1 MVLENGAN
9 ERKGLKEIRK
19 HFHLLVELA
28 EDDPAVALAG
38 LVALAQEVA
47 NLVKLAADLGKL
59 GPRPSEGLLLARL
72 DVDLGVHAD
81 LAKAEEDAEHG
92 EHVGATLKSL
102 RLAPLAL
109 NVVVNTR
116 VDLRLVLAGEVKV
129 TVFNDGLRRHRKA
142 SGRLAAVNRA
152 SKIAVAD
159 PQLVIRAPLAGTSD
173 NLVEANELQIRHDV
187 VHAVH
192 DRGRSKRP
200 LVLGGNLQHGECL
213 LRAGVADG
221 LGLVQDHAVVLL
233 ALAEH
238 GLIGNL
244 IVVGDVDDRTSK
256 TRIHLAEPLATV
268 GGGREEVHVAAL
280 GGILPLLLDGKGR
293 DDQGLHGMRSI
304 YNKAER
310 LEGLAE
316 PHLVA
321 EDATAHDNLGVLGH
335 CVAFNLLLEHP
346 IDTSLLV
353 GGIACAGPNWVECGH
368 LIALVRYK
376 LNVLVQCQFY

>member
-1 MVLENGAN
+1 MVLEHGAN
-9 ERKGLKEIRK
+9 ERKGLEEVRK

-47 NLVKLAADLGKL
+47 NLVKLAANLGKL
-59 GPRPSEGLLLARL
+59 GSRPPECLLLACL
-72 DVDLGVHAD
+72 DIDLGIDAD
-81 LAKAEEDAEHG
+81 LAKAEQDAEHG
-92 EHVGATLKSL
+92 EHVRATLKSL

-109 NVVVNTR
+109 NIVVNTC
-116 VDLRLVLAGEVKV
+116 VDLCLVLAGEVKV

-142 SGRLAAVNRA
+142 RRRLAAVNCA

-159 PQLVIRAPLAGTSD
+159 PQLVIGAPLAGTSD

-192 DRGRSKRP
+192 DGGRSKSP
-200 LVLGGNLQHGECL
+200 LVLGGNLQDGARL
-213 LRAGVADG
+213 LSAGIADG
-221 LGLVQDHAVVLL
+221 LRLVQNDAIVLL

-256 TRIHLAEPLATV
+256 TRVHLAQPLATV
-268 GGGREEVHVAAL
+268 GGGREEIDVAAL
-280 GGILPLLLDGKGR
+280 GGILPLLLDGEGR

-321 EDATAHDNLGVLGH
+321 EDATAHNNLGVLGY
-335 CVAFNLLLEHP
+335 CVAFNLLLQHP

-353 GGIACAGPNWVECGH
+353 GGIACAGPNWVECVH

-376 LNVLVQCQFY
+376 FKVLVQCQFY